1 MKALFLW
8 LTLATASITI
18 PLSPVAPLPLRE
30 GIATSAEDL
39 FKRSCPEEVAS
50 SVPYTPSLLA
60 SSFEDV
66 SHVYPSSGGFI
77 RGAVEAWAQH
87 QHFVIRPDEVWF
99 EVLSQMNL
107 YMSAN
112 SEKLRDMFVE
122 FDGKEKI
129 VVEGD
134 SWEGIIV
141 SFGDEMNNRVKTKW
155 LKDWIL
161 PNFTTSTP
169 QDDVTATI
177 LMMGLM
183 KTFFDFEGMI
193 ICGIPSVTLLGE
205 REDWVKLRDKLD
217 RLYEFGDDAGLFADA
232 LKPIMKRFVSSW
244 DGDEETKEFW
254 EQIVRAKKKWSC
266 GEGASEWDVSG
277 WITGF
282 QFFERDGKRRGFD
295 PWADEDEDEEEE
307 SVGEEKV
314 EEEKVE
320 EEKVEEEKVE
330 EEIKMGIFPNDWNI
344 VMDGQSYLPVSLSD
358 LSTGYAKAPL
368 KMKGYPQPGV
378 DTDAYLLAGNVGVE
392 RTEEEGRVEARPV
405 SGWFLYGP
413 VDTNYTV
420 GPFFGSGEE
429 MESVAVGIA
438 VCKDVIESGKA
449 TEGKEEVKDL

>member
-1 MKALFLW
+1 MRALSLW

-39 FKRSCPEEVAS
+39 FRRSCPEEVAY

-107 YMSAN
+107 YMSAH
-112 SEKLRDMFVE
+112 SENLRDMFVE

-169 QDDVTATI
+169 QDKVTATI

-183 KTFFDFEGMI
+183 KTFFDFEGMV

-205 REDWVKLRDKLD
+205 REDWVKLQDKLG
-217 RLYEFGDDAGLFADA
+217 RLYEFGEDAGLFADA

-244 DGDEETKEFW
+244 DGDAETKEFW

-295 PWADEDEDEEEE
+295 PWQDEDEEEE
-307 SVGEEKV
+307 ESTEEA
-314 EEEKVE
+314 E
-320 EEKVEEEKVE
+320 E
-330 EEIKMGIFPNDWNI
+330 EEIKMGIHPNDWNI
-344 VMDGQSYLPVSLSD
+344 HIDGQSYLPVSLSD

-368 KMKGYPQPGV
+368 KMRGYPQPGV
-378 DTDAYLLAGNVGVE
+378 DTDAYLLAGNIGVE
-392 RTEEEGRVEARPV
+392 RTEEKGRVEARPV

-438 VCKDVIESGKA
+438 VCEDIEGKA

>member
-1 MKALFLW
+1 MKALSLW
-8 LTLATASITI
+8 LSLATASITI
-18 PLSPVAPLPLRE
+18 PLSPVAPLPLT
-30 GIATSAEDL
+30 GTIATSVKDL
-39 FKRSCPEEVAS
+39 FRRSCPEEVAY

-66 SHVYPSSGGFI
+66 AHVYPSSGGFI

-87 QHFVIRPDEVWF
+87 QHLILRPGEVWF

-112 SEKLRDMFVE
+112 SEKLRDKFVE
-122 FDGKEKI
+122 FDGREKI

-134 SWEGIIV
+134 SWESMIT
-141 SFGDEMNNRVKTKW
+141 SFGDELNNRVKTKW

-161 PNFTTSTP
+161 PNFSTSTP

-183 KTFFDFEGMI
+183 KNFFDFEGMLV
-193 ICGIPSVTLLGE
+193 CGIPSVTLLGE
-205 REDWVKLRDKLD
+205 REDWVKLQSKLG
-217 RLYEFGDDAGLFADA
+217 RLYEFGPDAGLFADA

-244 DGDEETKEFW
+244 DADGDGVGETREFW

-277 WITGF
+277 WITAF

-295 PWADEDEDEEEE
+295 PWAEDEEEE
-307 SVGEEKV
+307 KEEV
-314 EEEKVE
+314 
-320 EEKVEEEKVE
+320 
-330 EEIKMGIFPNDWNI
+330 KMGIFPNDWNI
-344 VMDGQSYLPVSLSD
+344 IIDGQSYLPVSLSD
-358 LSTGYAKAPL
+358 MSTGYAKAPL
-368 KMKGYPQPGV
+368 KMKGYPQAGV
-378 DTDAYLLAGNVGVE
+378 DTDAYLLAGNIGVE
-392 RTEEEGRVEARPV
+392 RVEEEDRVEARPV

-420 GPFFGSGEE
+420 GPFFGSGSE
-429 MESVAVGIA
+429 MEGIAVGIA
-438 VCKDVIESGKA
+438 VCKDAAVMESGK
-449 TEGKEEVKDL
+449 TGSGEGEEVKDL

>member
-1 MKALFLW
+1 MKALSLW
-8 LTLATASITI
+8 LSLATASITI
-18 PLSPVAPLPLRE
+18 PLSPVAPLPLT
-30 GIATSAEDL
+30 GTIATSAEDL
-39 FKRSCPEEVAS
+39 FRQSCPEEVAY

-77 RGAVEAWAQH
+77 RGAIEAWAQH
-87 QHFVIRPDEVWF
+87 QHLILRPDEIWF

-112 SEKLRDMFVE
+112 SETLRDMFVE
-122 FDGKEKI
+122 FDGREKI

-134 SWEGIIV
+134 SWESMIT
-141 SFGDEMNNRVKTKW
+141 SFGHELNNRVKTKW

-161 PNFTTSTP
+161 PNFSTSTP

-183 KTFFDFEGMI
+183 KNFFDFEGMLV
-193 ICGIPSVTLLGE
+193 CGIPSVTLLGE
-205 REDWVKLRDKLD
+205 REDWVKLHSKLD
-217 RLYEFGDDAGLFADA
+217 RLYEFGTDAELFADA
-232 LKPIMKRFVSSW
+232 LKPIMKRFVTSW
-244 DGDEETKEFW
+244 DVDGDAETREFW

-277 WITGF
+277 WITAF

-295 PWADEDEDEEEE
+295 PWDSEDEETKEE
-307 SVGEEKV
+307 V
-314 EEEKVE
+314 
-320 EEKVEEEKVE
+320 
-330 EEIKMGIFPNDWNI
+330 KMGIHPNDWNI
-344 VMDGQSYLPVSLSD
+344 IIDGQSYLPVSLSE

-368 KMKGYPQPGV
+368 KMKGYPEPGV
-378 DTDAYLLAGNVGVE
+378 DTDAYLLAGNIGVE
-392 RTEEEGRVEARPV
+392 RVQEEGRVEARPV

-420 GPFFGSGEE
+420 GPFFGSGSETE
-429 MESVAVGIA
+429 GIAVGIA
-438 VCKDVIESGKA
+438 VCKDAVESGETTGTDTVA
-449 TEGKEEVKDL
+449 NEGKEEVKDL

>member
-1 MKALFLW
+1 M
-8 LTLATASITI
+8 
-18 PLSPVAPLPLRE
+18 
-30 GIATSAEDL
+30 
-39 FKRSCPEEVAS
+39 
-50 SVPYTPSLLA
+50 
-60 SSFEDV
+60 
-66 SHVYPSSGGFI
+66 YPSSGGFI

-107 YMSAN
+107 YMSAH

-122 FDGKEKI
+122 FDGREKI

-161 PNFTTSTP
+161 PNFSTSTP
-169 QDDVTATI
+169 KDEVTATI

-183 KTFFDFEGMI
+183 KTFFDFEGMV

-205 REDWVKLRDKLD
+205 REDWVKLHAKLD

-244 DGDEETKEFW
+244 DGDGETKEFW

-295 PWADEDEDEEEE
+295 PWVEEDEDEEE
-307 SVGEEKV
+307 SAEEVK
-314 EEEKVE
+314 EEEV
-320 EEKVEEEKVE
+320 V
-330 EEIKMGIFPNDWNI
+330 MGIHPNDWNI
-344 VMDGQSYLPVSLSD
+344 HIDGQSYLPVSLSD

-378 DTDAYLLAGNVGVE
+378 DTDTYLLAGNIGVH
-392 RTEEEGRVEARPV
+392 RTEEKGRVEARPV

-429 MESVAVGIA
+429 LESVAVGIA
-438 VCKDVIESGKA
+438 VCKDIESGKA
-449 TEGKEEVKDL
+449 TEGEEVKDL